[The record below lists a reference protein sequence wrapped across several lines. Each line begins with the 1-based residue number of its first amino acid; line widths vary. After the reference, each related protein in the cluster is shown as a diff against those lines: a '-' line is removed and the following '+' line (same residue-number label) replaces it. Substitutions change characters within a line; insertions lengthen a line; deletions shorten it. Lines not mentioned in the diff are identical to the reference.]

1 MHLYARFQYVYA
13 RDLYRSNKLGKL
25 PTVPTV
31 LRVEGTSRPGC
42 RRKNLTRRLCF
53 TVRTS
58 RRPPVHRPNQTKS
71 VSRVVAVG
79 ERIAVWSSLMST

>member
-1 MHLYARFQYVYA
+1 MHVIYTVVI
-13 RDLYRSNKLGKL
+13 KL
-25 PTVPTV
+25 PKKVQAA
-31 LRVEGTSRPGC
+31 RVVDA
-42 RRKNLTRRLCF
+42 KITRRLCF

-58 RRPPVHRPNQTKS
+58 RRPPVHRPNQAKS